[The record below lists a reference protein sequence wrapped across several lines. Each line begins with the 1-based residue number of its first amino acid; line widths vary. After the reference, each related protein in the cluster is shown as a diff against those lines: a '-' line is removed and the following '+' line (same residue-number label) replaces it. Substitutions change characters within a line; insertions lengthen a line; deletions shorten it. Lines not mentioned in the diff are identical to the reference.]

1 MSHQLQYYNLK
12 DFIDLTSKGKIGP
25 SMYLDLRNLNGNEIH
40 RISYGDHANHL
51 CESENMNMLDLLLTI
66 KKKINEDMIYKSS
79 QSPIFSRKVC
89 SVCNDW
95 SEDQL
100 KPYDLFYMDYEN
112 PFDYK
117 KYKNENNYVDHLE
130 NEFNLLDQSVKE
142 NDSNLYDSLSL
153 LKNDFYDCSGR
164 IDSHLSQLQE
174 NKNFYDPKYKNIW
187 SDLSTTQK
195 VSYLNELLNETKN
208 KNKNKNNQQNIIHQL
223 NKRVNKDIP
232 DEIQTSFMNGILI
245 STMLHKEN
253 ELLKKQFLLLKSKID
268 DRINKIET
276 LVQLYPEP
284 AKELEGEKTFLISLQ
299 NIFDSIM
306 KNDSS
311 DEDNDLDE
319 ILQLDNNNVSRDDV
333 KDAISLYVNQSDTN
347 NMDNLA
353 DMNDDISTIM
363 DSDDDMPSDEEIH
376 HLVLDKSMKKKPS
389 FYD

>member
-1 MSHQLQYYNLK
+1 EN
-12 DFIDLTSKGKIGP
+12 
-25 SMYLDLRNLNGNEIH
+25 IH
-40 RISYGDHANHL
+40 
-51 CESENMNMLDLLLTI
+51 MLDLLLTI

-79 QSPIFSRKVC
+79 QSPIFTRKVC

-95 SEDQL
+95 SEDNL

-112 PFDYK
+112 PFDHK
-117 KYKNENNYVDHLE
+117 NYKNENDYVNHLE
-130 NEFNLLDQSVKE
+130 NELNLLDQSVKD
-142 NDSNLYDSLSL
+142 NDSNLYDSLCL
-153 LKNDFYDCSGR
+153 LKNDYYDCSNR
-164 IDSHLSQLQE
+164 IDNHLSQLQE

-208 KNKNKNNQQNIIHQL
+208 KNNQKNIIHQL

-253 ELLKKQFLLLKSKID
+253 EFLKKQFLLLKSKIE
-268 DRINKIET
+268 DRINKIDK
-276 LVQLYPEP
+276 LVELYPEP
-284 AKELEGEKTFLISLQ
+284 AKELEGEKTFLTSLQ

-306 KNDSS
+306 KNDSD
-311 DEDNDLDE
+311 DENNENDLDE
-319 ILQLDNNNVSRDDV
+319 ILELDNNNVSRNDL
-333 KDAISLYVNQSDTN
+333 KDAISLYVNQSDNNTN
-347 NMDNLA
+347 NLD
-353 DMNDDISTIM
+353 DDISTIM
-363 DSDDDMPSDEEIH
+363 DSDDELPSDEEIH